1 MEFVCPLAK
10 SLGTGLMS
18 TVCHH
23 SPDLISVNHSLMNSV
38 SQWSSRQTESVVFKC
53 SFPRIILPDESDCII
68 RRKDN
73 LFYGDPSCIRC
84 RGRLPVLPP
93 VEHLQPVE
101 DLGDQRLKKPRQPC
115 RYDYGPDMGS
125 CSRAKDQRRQ
135 VCRISVEEH
144 DRLIGVGKGG
154 QFFAQVCHQLCHKGG
169 CHPAIIRAQEAHI
182 CAHQSAN
189 LTQHFIVLE
198 LVRYPD

>member
-1 MEFVCPLAK
+1 
-10 SLGTGLMS
+10 MS

-101 DLGDQRLKKPRQPC
+101 DLGDQRLKKKPVNLAGMTMVQIWA
-115 RYDYGPDMGS
+115 
-125 CSRAKDQRRQ
+125 RAAARKTKG
-135 VCRISVEEH
+135 
-144 DRLIGVGKGG
+144 DR
-154 QFFAQVCHQLCHKGG
+154 
-169 CHPAIIRAQEAHI
+169 
-182 CAHQSAN
+182 CA
-189 LTQHFIVLE
+189 E
-198 LVRYPD
+198 